1 MAADRRDDAELR
13 KMSADGINPRGL
25 LADDQVPGPMQ
36 HQATLL
42 LWRLG
47 RDEPHVWPGDRLA
60 NRLGVSSIVLVPL
73 HIGLHIGLRHQ
84 TYGVAKRLELARP
97 MMRRRAG
104 LDTDQ
109 ARRQLLEEDQYVAS
123 LELTTHDDIARRIDA
138 VNLKNRLRYIQTDCR
153 DGFHDLAPPNRG
165 ALTAPKSKALA
176 CRWRSRPQHQKLT
189 VDGVER

>member
-1 MAADRRDDAELR
+1 MVADRLDDAELR
-13 KMSADGINPRGL
+13 KMSADGISHRSL
-25 LADDQVPGPMQ
+25 LADEQVPGPMQ
-36 HQATLL
+36 RQATLL

-73 HIGLHIGLRHQ
+73 HIGRRHQ

-109 ARRQLLEEDQYVAS
+109 ARRQLLEEDQHVAS
-123 LELTTHDDIARRIDA
+123 LELTTHDHIARRIDA

-165 ALTAPKSKALA
+165 ALKAPKSKAPP
-176 CRWRSRPQHQKLT
+176 CRGRRRPQHH
-189 VDGVER
+189 